1 MYVQYFYS
9 MEELDGFGYFVDI
22 VVAEE
27 YAVYLLDLS

>member
-1 MYVQYFYS
+1 
-9 MEELDGFGYFVDI
+9 MEELDGFGYFVDV